1 MAKKKQ
7 QKNNIDDAFPI
18 YRRNTKRV
26 SLTSSTRGKI
36 ARQKIS
42 YTLMHI

>member
-1 MAKKKQ
+1 MAKTNSK
-7 QKNNIDDAFPI
+7 KNNIDDAFPI
-18 YRRNTKRV
+18 YRRNTKQV
-26 SLTSSTRGKI
+26 SLTTSTRGKI